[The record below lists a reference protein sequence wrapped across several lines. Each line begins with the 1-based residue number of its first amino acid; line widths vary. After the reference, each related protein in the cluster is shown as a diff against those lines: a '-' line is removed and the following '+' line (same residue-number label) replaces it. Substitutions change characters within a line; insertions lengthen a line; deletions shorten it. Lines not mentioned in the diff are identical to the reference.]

1 MSALPYGGRHELG
14 QNFLTDPAVIAAVCT
29 AASRT
34 TGPLVELAA
43 GDGALTLPLSRT
55 GRPVTAVELDPRR
68 ASRLARRTGANVEV
82 VHGDLL
88 RHRLP
93 DVPHTVVGNLPFHLT
108 TAALRRLF
116 RQRHWEL
123 AVLLVQWEV
132 ARRRA
137 GIGGASQ
144 MTASWW
150 PWFEFSVPAK
160 VPAHAFRP
168 RPAVDGGILV
178 MARRPEPLVENQAG
192 YQEFV
197 REVFTGRGRGLAG
210 ILPRTGHLS
219 ARAARNWLARHR
231 LSPQALPRDLTAE
244 HWASLWH
251 LALHQ
256 RTRCSAPESSAFPRP
271 RP

>member
-1 MSALPYGGRHELG
+1 MSAQPFGGRHELG
-14 QNFLTDPAVIAAVCT
+14 QNFLADPAVIAAVCT
-29 AASRT
+29 AAART
-34 TGPLVELAA
+34 NGPLVELAA
-43 GDGALTLPLSRT
+43 GDGALTVPLSRT
-55 GRPVTAVELDPRR
+55 GRPLTAVELDPRR
-68 ASRLARRTGANVEV
+68 ARRLALRTGENVEV

-93 DVPHTVVGNLPFHLT
+93 EVPHTVVGNLPFHLT
-108 TAALRRLF
+108 TATLRRLF

-144 MTASWW
+144 MTAAWW
-150 PWFEFSVPAK
+150 PWFEFAVPAR

-178 MARRPEPLVENQAG
+178 ITRRPHPLVAEQAD

-197 REVFTGRGRGLAG
+197 REVFTGRGRGLGG
-210 ILPRTGHLS
+210 ILPRTGRLS
-219 ARAARNWLARHR
+219 VRAARTWLARQR

-244 HWASLWH
+244 QWASLWN
-251 LALHQ
+251 LAQ
-256 RTRCSAPESSAFPRP
+256 
-271 RP
+271 